1 MVGTYVPELVQEVY
15 VTMAIQVSTE
25 VITDQLL
32 AEIADL
38 YAAEKYKQALWK
50 WQFCSRFGRDSQC
63 IVARDGERVV
73 GFNATMPIS
82 LMDGSG
88 KSLDAI
94 WSCDFI
100 VAPDYRGQGVGQAI
114 KDEMA
119 RSFSMPIMSLGISDS
134 AFPLLL
140 KKGWHS
146 PAKLDVWDLIIQPK
160 TLKQFVL
167 FFWAKVCRLYLSAT
181 TKLSKQK
188 YIVNELGFLPQQ
200 TVVEHLW
207 KLHRAQST
215 DVEIRRDYAYLK
227 WRYTECPFN
236 VYRFLHIGSAVQGAL
251 ALVVF
256 RITPGNSLEIIDFIG
271 VKNTSSVSAVC
282 SYLLKNYPVI
292 SAVHWNTSIASLRSG
307 LIANGFVKKSYG
319 SRFATLSPY
328 TQQQWGLV
336 AGDSDGDFL
345 RVAKEAFT
353 SNSSVAGLQ
362 QPGSTAILAIN
373 LVGRPVYSCPEG
385 FIYRQL
391 SEQEFQSLEP
401 TWTLLVNKS
410 DANPLFMG
418 WQWMM
423 AWWSQWG
430 RHLKLELN
438 LILIFDKDS
447 LVGIL
452 PLYRVKKNLMM
463 QYQFIGNAWALAPT
477 VRSEYI
483 TPIFDR
489 QKAALLYRSLAC
501 FILTRAP
508 NSTFLFP
515 DTTGNPI
522 AGVKFWQ
529 HRIDAGY
536 KVDVTGSFNNYV
548 DSLGRMT
555 RLKAF
560 NRRAYLLEHYSAVE
574 FVALDQSAKQLE
586 EFFTNL
592 NSFHLL
598 RWGKPCFSPRA
609 VEFHKQLLSS
619 KNIKGLLSYLTVN
632 NRIVSASYN
641 IQVADVIYNIQ
652 SGYLEEFDKMISLG
666 TLQMGWII
674 ESAFGS
680 PDVNYF
686 DFLAGFG
693 RAEDY
698 KRHYRGTAVDF
709 FTRQY
714 FSSSIVAA
722 AHISYFVMK
731 SRLRKL
737 IVKLRQFIGGHR
749 EL

>member
-1 MVGTYVPELVQEVY
+1 
-15 VTMAIQVSTE
+15 MAIKVSTE

-32 AEIADL
+32 TEIADL

-50 WQFCSRFGRDSQC
+50 WQFCARFGRDSQC
-63 IVARDGERVV
+63 IVARDGEKVI
-73 GFNATMPIS
+73 GFNATMPIV
-82 LMDGSG
+82 LVDDSG
-88 KSLDAI
+88 ESIDAI

-119 RSFSMPIMSLGISDS
+119 RSFTMPIMSLGISNS

-146 PAKLDVWDLIIQPK
+146 PAKLDVWDLILRPK
-160 TLKQFVL
+160 TLKQFIL
-167 FFWAKVCRLYLSAT
+167 FFWASVCRIYLSVT
-181 TKLSKQK
+181 TKLSRSKL
-188 YIVNELGFLPQQ
+188 IVNELGFLPQQ

-207 KLHRAQST
+207 KLHRAQSA
-215 DVEIRRDYAYLK
+215 DVEVRRDYDYLK
-227 WRYTECPFN
+227 WRYLDCPFK
-236 VYRFLHIGSAVQGAL
+236 VYRFLHIGSAAEGAL

-256 RITPGNSLEIIDFIG
+256 RITPGGSVEIIDFIG
-271 VKNTSSVSAVC
+271 VKSTSLVSAVC
-282 SYLLKNYPVI
+282 AYLLKNYP
-292 SAVHWNTSIASLRSG
+292 AVLAIHWNTSVSCLRPG
-307 LIANGFVKKSYG
+307 FIANGFVKKSYG

-328 TQQQWGLV
+328 RQQQWGLV

-345 RVAKEAFT
+345 RVSKEEFT
-353 SNSSVAGLQ
+353 AGSASAELQ
-362 QPGSTAILAIN
+362 MLRSRSTLTIN
-373 LVGRPVYSCPEG
+373 LLGKPVYSCPEG
-385 FIYRQL
+385 FLYREL
-391 SEQEFQSLEP
+391 SEQEFESIESI
-401 TWTLLVNKS
+401 WMLLLSKS

-423 AWWSQWG
+423 AWWNQWG
-430 RHLKLELN
+430 LHLQLELN

-452 PLYRVKKNLMM
+452 PLYRYKKNLMM
-463 QYQFIGNAWALAPT
+463 YYQFIGNAWGLAPT

-483 TPIFDR
+483 SPIFDR
-489 QKAALLYRSLAC
+489 QKSASLYKSLTC
-501 FILTRAP
+501 FISTRAP
-508 NSTFLFP
+508 NSTFVFP
-515 DTTGNPI
+515 DTTGNYMP
-522 AGVKFWQ
+522 GLSSWQ
-529 HRIDAGY
+529 HRMDAGY
-536 KVDVTGSFNNYV
+536 KVDVTGSFDSYV

-560 NRRAYLLEHYSAVE
+560 NRRTYLLEHYSKVE
-574 FVALDQSAKQLE
+574 FVELDQSAKQLE

-598 RWGKPCFSPRA
+598 RWGKPCFSLRA

-619 KNIKGLLSYLTVN
+619 SNITGLLSYLRVN

-652 SGYLEEFDKMISLG
+652 SGYLEEFDKKISLG
-666 TLQMGWII
+666 TLHMGWII
-674 ESAFGS
+674 ESAFGKK
-680 PDVNYF
+680 DVNYF

-693 RAEDY
+693 RVEDY
-698 KRHYRGTAVDF
+698 KRHYRGSAVEF
-709 FTRQY
+709 FTLQY

-722 AHISYFVMK
+722 VHFSYFIMK
-731 SRLRKL
+731 SKLRKL
-737 IVKLRQFIGGHR
+737 IAKVRHSVGGVQ
-749 EL
+749 